1 VLPAR
6 VLVPHLE
13 RSAVKADF
21 RWLVQLTKSKT
32 RPDLVRDYQLLD
44 IAVVLG
50 HLVRNEVPIPVAI
63 SWLAP
68 RSTGRVGK
76 TLAGLESDIR
86 LGGEVSEALER
97 WSLEV
102 GGPLA
107 QELGQKLATSFARG
121 TKVSETLDEVVTSY
135 LAQLNA
141 EVVSKAGSSETKM
154 LIPTVFLI
162 LPVSVLFAVYP
173 SLKMLLVAI

>member
-1 VLPAR
+1 VLAAR
-6 VLVPHLE
+6 VLAPHLDYPAGKVDL
-13 RSAVKADF
+13 S
-21 RWLVQLTKSKT
+21 WLSQLTKSKS
-32 RPDLVRDYQLLD
+32 RGALVRDYQLID
-44 IAVVLG
+44 IAVVLA

-68 RSTGRVGK
+68 RSSGLVGK

-97 WSLEV
+97 WSQEV

-107 QELGQKLATSFARG
+107 QELGQKLATSFTRG
-121 TKVSETLDEVVTSY
+121 TKVADTLNEVVESY
-135 LAQLNA
+135 LSRLSA
-141 EVVSKAGSSETKM
+141 EIVSKAGSSETKM

-162 LPVSVLFAVYP
+162 LPVSVLFAIYP
-173 SLKMLLVAI
+173 SLRLLAVAI